1 MAEPT
6 RKGVAL
12 WQGVVGTAHATY
24 TLSHGITPGCI
35 LLSINPQPLG
45 SFASEGDMIFDD
57 GVSRIV
63 LRDCKVL
70 SLKRRGD
77 TQQGF
82 VDTVEILDHRWRW
95 QLGAIS
101 GTFNL
106 LDDNKKLIG
115 WSIRSPTELAIL
127 CLRAMGETKFDINLP
142 PGLSS
147 TAGSLAFQLNP
158 PWMGVVPITGTN
170 PPVNW
175 EGEIPACALAS
186 LCESFGRRVIYRWK
200 DNSVLIDIPG
210 RGSILPPGSIASE
223 SPSIRDSMRP
233 SGVGVLGAPTRYQ
246 SRLLTEPVG
255 EEWHGGIIPI
265 NQLSYAPVLP
275 RVNQSIA
282 IQGENLDAA
291 SPTIGLPPTGSY
303 FVGIGKTGINPF
315 ANPAPHVDIN
325 SAVFEY
331 VNAGGDTWTTVQNG
345 LAVAINASPWGA
357 LVEAAPVSDGS
368 IIRLTITGKPTVTDP
383 EYIFFSWGTS
393 IRLPLLTDVVVWDA
407 FLLVAGSLNQR
418 GWDYIAPPSAF
429 VYGVQPVPGRLT
441 RIEASQLA
449 MKTVWRM
456 FRIKANSDGS
466 YPIIVPGYGAL
477 ARRQQIVLE
486 DTKVEQITPARD
498 FVRES
503 ILTRELQDLSLNF
516 YNGYSHNKPLA
527 VFGEV
532 AKLGRDVLLWPG
544 SGRGPGLNSDPHQQ
558 LLLSFSVNP
567 IQQTIYCGER
577 YCFKI
582 DGGRYID
589 PKLIV
594 ETGYTLRNANSN
606 AFEQLVATL
615 PLLQYADLS
624 PYSTLQV
631 GGRTP
636 TGAEVLRNSNVATQ
650 AIVFSQGVIVPTPRR
665 SPTAYKWRTYSDIQV
680 GVIGQYDFG
689 PLQRKVCK
697 ISGANF
703 PPSAGAVFRVGLG
716 VQGVN
721 PFTAPVGAANA
732 KVWSYTTVA
741 LDTYT
746 IVAGN
751 LVAQIQAD
759 ADWNGYVQAE
769 LLDGTGD
776 FWISLTGLVDGPD
789 QYLFFEAAA
798 DVDAGEWT
806 MNVTTPARLPFASE
820 TLSGFTYLEADPFMR
835 ARYYLQGMALQY
847 IDELG
852 QTSVYNGFEPID
864 VDGAI
869 QQVTWEVDKDGGC
882 STTASVNNEHNIWV
896 PPYPARRR
904 TEFLQGNS
912 NQPGTTSRGD
922 IGRNFFAPVAG
933 IPPTPRVV

>member
-12 WQGVVGTAHATY
+12 WPGVIGEAHATY
-24 TLSHGITPGCI
+24 TLSHGISPGCI

-45 SFASEGDMIFDD
+45 SFAAEGDMIFED

-77 TQQGF
+77 TQQGY
-82 VDTVEILDHRWRW
+82 VDTIEILDHRWRW

-115 WSIRSPTELAIL
+115 WSIRSPTELAVTL
-127 CLRAMGETKFDINLP
+127 LAAMGETNYEINLP
-142 PGLSS
+142 PGLDS
-147 TAGSLAFQLNP
+147 TVGNLAFQLNP
-158 PWMGVVPITGTN
+158 PWMGVVPVTGTN

-175 EGEIPACALAS
+175 EGEVPACALAS
-186 LCESFGRRVIYRWK
+186 LCESFGRRVIYQWK
-200 DNSVLIDIPG
+200 TGKVLIDIPG
-210 RGSILPPGSIASE
+210 RGGPLPLGSISSE

-255 EEWHGGIIPI
+255 EDWYGGIIPI
-265 NQLSYAPVLP
+265 NQLSYCPVLP

-291 SPTIGLPPTGSY
+291 SPTVTLPPTGSY
-303 FVGIGKTGINPF
+303 YVGIGKTGVNPF
-315 ANPAPHVDIN
+315 ANPAPHVDLN

-331 VNAGGDTWTTVQNG
+331 VNAGGDTWLTVATG
-345 LAVAINASPWGA
+345 LAVAIGASPWGA
-357 LVEAAPVSDGS
+357 LVDAVPVNDGT
-368 IIRLTITGKPTVTDP
+368 ITRLTITGKPTVTDP
-383 EYIFFSWGTS
+383 DYIFFSWGTS
-393 IRLPLLTDVVVWDA
+393 IRILLTDVVVWDA
-407 FLLVAGSLNQR
+407 FLLQAGSLNAR
-418 GWDYIAPPSAF
+418 GWDYVAPPSGF
-429 VYGVQPVPGRLT
+429 IYGVQPVPGRLT
-441 RIEASQLA
+441 RVEAAQLA
-449 MKTVWRM
+449 MKTVWRQ

-466 YPIIVPGYGAL
+466 YPIVVPGYGAL
-477 ARRQQIVLE
+477 ARRQQLVLE

-544 SGRGPGLNSDPHQQ
+544 SGRAQGLNSDPHQQ
-558 LLLSFSVNP
+558 LLLSFSVDP

-577 YCFKI
+577 YCFKSE
-582 DGGRYID
+582 GGRYVD

-594 ETGYTLRNANSN
+594 ETGYTVRNATSN

-615 PLLQYADLS
+615 PLPQYADLS
-624 PYSTLQV
+624 PLTVVQA

-636 TGAEVLRNSNVATQ
+636 TGAEVLRSSNVATQ
-650 AIVFSQGVIVPTPRR
+650 AIVFSQGVVVPTPRR

-680 GVIGQYDFG
+680 GVIGQYGFG

-697 ISGANF
+697 IGGANF
-703 PPSAGAVFRVGLG
+703 PPSAGATFRVGLG

-721 PFTAPVGAANA
+721 PFTSATGAVNS
-732 KVWSYTTVA
+732 KIWEYTTVP
-741 LDTYT
+741 LDTYAD
-746 IVAGN
+746 VSAD
-751 LVAQIQAD
+751 LVAQIEAD
-759 ADWNGYVQAE
+759 IDWSGFVRAE
-769 LLDGTGD
+769 VLDGTGNN
-776 FWISLTGLVDGPD
+776 WMSLTGLVDEPD
-789 QYLFFEAAA
+789 QYLFFEASA
-798 DVDAGEWT
+798 DVDAGEWRLE
-806 MNVTTPARLPFASE
+806 VTTAARLPFASE
-820 TLSGFTYLEADPFMR
+820 TLAGFTYLEADPFMR
-835 ARYYLQGMALQY
+835 ARYYLQGMAAQY

-852 QTSVYNGFEPID
+852 QTNVYNGFEPID

-882 STTASVNNEHNIWV
+882 STTASINNEHNIWV

-904 TEFLQGNS
+904 AEFLQGQS
-912 NQPGTTSRGD
+912 NQPGTTSPGD

-933 IPPTPRVV
+933 VPPTPRPV